1 MGTNPKATG
10 EGLGYRVAE
19 GARHA
24 HFNHLVSKRRVGA
37 RQRKREEEL
46 LLKDVSVLV

>member
-1 MGTNPKATG
+1 MGTNPKAAG

-24 HFNHLVSKRRVGA
+24 HFNHLVRKRRVGA
-37 RQRKREEEL
+37 RKREGKEEL
-46 LLKDVSVLV
+46 LLKEISVLV